1 MYLRVCGRYNSTL
14 GHDWN
19 DVFFRGPMKHPLYFR
34 RFPRE
39 LELVLFT
46 VELRVEGIDLV
57 QVHSRDAQLNG
68 SEWWRG
74 GGAEGGGGSAY
85 RVV

>member
-1 MYLRVCGRYNSTL
+1 MCVSACVWKIQQYDCTL

-34 RFPRE
+34 RFARE

-46 VELRVEGIDLV
+46 IELRVQGLDLV
-57 QVHSRDAQLNG
+57 QVHSRDA
-68 SEWWRG
+68 
-74 GGAEGGGGSAY
+74 
-85 RVV
+85 